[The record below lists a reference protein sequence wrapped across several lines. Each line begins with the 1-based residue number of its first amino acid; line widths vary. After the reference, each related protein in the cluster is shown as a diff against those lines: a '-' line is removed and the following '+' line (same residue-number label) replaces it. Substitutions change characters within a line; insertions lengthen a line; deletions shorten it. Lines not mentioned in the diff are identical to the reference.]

1 VSAGGQQNFPTAG
14 AGVVSPRVPPS
25 LASRVF
31 GRGSER
37 AEGPRFGRVR
47 NLFFLLLLTGIS
59 ILAIYPF
66 LWLIS
71 ASLKPQGDVFDN
83 RLIPKNWQ
91 WNYTGD
97 PSSVLG
103 DEKLFALPDVP
114 IEKWFL
120 NSVWIGVLAALLV
133 AFSSAIVAFAFAY
146 FRFPG
151 RNALFALILATMML
165 PGAVTMIPIYLL
177 WNEVSLLTGE
187 TGRLSFMPDIG
198 VNTQYPL
205 WVPNLFGSAFYIFL
219 LRQFF
224 LGMPRDLFEA
234 ARIDGDTY
242 WTMFRRIAIPLAKPA
257 LIVVFIF
264 EFQAQWFDLLKPL
277 IYLRDAALFTMPLG
291 LKTILDQQGAGG
303 GGEGRWEIIMAG
315 TVVTVLPMLVLFAIF
330 QRYFIQGIA
339 TQGRKG

>member
-1 VSAGGQQNFPTAG
+1 VTAGGQPNLPTAG
-14 AGVVSPRVPPS
+14 SGVVSPRIPPS

-31 GRGSER
+31 GGRRER
-37 AEGPRFGRVR
+37 ADGPRFGRVKS
-47 NLFFLLLLTGIS
+47 LFFLVLLAGIS
-59 ILAIYPF
+59 VLAIYPF

-97 PSSVLG
+97 PSAVLG

-120 NSVWIGVLAALLV
+120 NSVWIGILAALLV

-242 WTMFRRIAIPLAKPA
+242 WTMFRRIALPLAKPA

-277 IYLRDAALFTMPLG
+277 IYLRDVALFTMPLG
-291 LKTILDQQGAGG
+291 LKTILDQQGQGG